1 MQNILGNILIIDDD
15 EDVLVS
21 AQLYLEQQQYAVRT
35 KSNPQQIPHLL
46 KQQAFDI
53 ILLDMNFAEDTTSGA
68 EGLYWLQQILAIDP
82 QAVVVCI
89 TAFGDIE
96 LSVKAIRQGA
106 ADFVLKPW
114 QNEKLLATI
123 NLAFKLRK
131 STEQVGLLRT
141 QQRQLLADNDH
152 RYQDIIGQSCLMQDV
167 FAMIEKVAATEANV
181 LILGENGTGKELVAR
196 ALHRRSRRASELFL
210 SVDMGAITES
220 LFESE
225 LFGHV
230 KGAFTDAKT
239 ARIGRFEAAC
249 GGTLFLDEI
258 GNLSPALQGKL
269 LKALEE
275 RQVTPVGSNAPKP
288 IDARLICAT
297 NAALPDKVQR
307 LEFRQDLFYRI
318 NTITIHLPP
327 LRERKDDISLLADYF
342 TTLYAQKYQK
352 TISNISSTTLNKLR
366 EYHWPGNIRELRHAI
381 ERAVIL
387 SDTETLQ
394 PKDFVFAFPSDPPE
408 SKEDGVWVNTLN
420 LELVEKLIVQSAL
433 KKHQGNI
440 SKTAEELGL
449 NRASLYRRMEKY
461 EL

>member
-1 MQNILGNILIIDDD
+1 M
-15 EDVLVS
+15 
-21 AQLYLEQQQYAVRT
+21 
-35 KSNPQQIPHLL
+35 
-46 KQQAFDI
+46 
-53 ILLDMNFAEDTTSGA
+53 
-68 EGLYWLQQILAIDP
+68 
-82 QAVVVCI
+82 VCI

-96 LSVKAIRQGA
+96 LSVQAIRQGA

-131 STEQVGLLRT
+131 STEQIEFLRT
-141 QQRQLLADNDH
+141 QQRQLLADTDH
-152 RYQDIIGQSCLMQDV
+152 RYQEMIGQSRVMQDV
-167 FAMIEKVAATEANV
+167 FSMIEKVAATEANV

-196 ALHRRSRRASELFL
+196 ALHRLSQRASELFL

-258 GNLSPALQGKL
+258 GNLSPSLQGKL

-288 IDARLICAT
+288 IDVRLICAT

-307 LEFRQDLFYRI
+307 QEFRQDLFYRI

-327 LRERKDDISLLADYF
+327 LRERKDDIPLLADYF
-342 TTLYAQKYQK
+342 TGQYAQKYQK
-352 TISNISSTTLNKLR
+352 TISNIGSTTLKKLS

-394 PKDFVFAFPSDPPE
+394 PKDFVFAFPSDPHE

-420 LELVEKLIVQSAL
+420 LERVEKLIVQSAL
-433 KKHQGNI
+433 RKHQGNI